1 MENSSAHDEPVV
13 GDRMM
18 AIKSTVVDRSRNMDE
33 RSWWDL
39 WNKTHRT
46 QEDNDPV
53 SSELFTRASAV
64 INQIAQ
70 RQPCRVLE
78 IGCGAGALSRLLKY
92 DSYHGL
98 DISPAAIELA
108 CRKSQNLPPPAG
120 ANCPTYEAAD
130 FQNWILPTHLF
141 DLAVCVDA
149 VAYFRDQPSAM
160 KKIARSLRPSGML
173 VLTTINPFV
182 YSRIRRTPTKPLAEG
197 PVSHWLRSGELHALI
212 ESSGFRVE
220 RSWTIM
226 PRGNCGILRLVNS
239 RTLNNAF
246 GPRSAAV
253 FRLLKERAGLGQ
265 YRVVVAQRENAV

>member
-1 MENSSAHDEPVV
+1 
-13 GDRMM
+13 
-18 AIKSTVVDRSRNMDE
+18 
-33 RSWWDL
+33 
-39 WNKTHRT
+39 
-46 QEDNDPV
+46 
-53 SSELFTRASAV
+53 
-64 INQIAQ
+64 
-70 RQPCRVLE
+70 
-78 IGCGAGALSRLLKY
+78 LLKY

-98 DISPAAIELA
+98 DISLAAIELA
-108 CRKSQNLPPPAG
+108 RQKSQTFPAPAG
-120 ANCPTYEAAD
+120 ASCPTYEAGD
-130 FQNWILPTHLF
+130 FQDWTLPTHLF

-149 VAYFRDQPSAM
+149 VAYFRDQPFAM

-173 VLTTINPFV
+173 VLTTITPFV